1 MRFPPPY
8 SAASRIN
15 SATMNCLVFPES
27 VCKVNAKNLI
37 LQIFSKKNQKQS
49 RFFFLLYKRT
59 RTKQSHRL
67 YFVLI
72 IYDYILIFCLKT
84 NASSIGYIYITQ
96 APQSCIRNSPAYS
109 KFSSGA
115 LSAPA
120 AASNFAMRWN
130 PNIPAKI
137 TLGNVLTF

>member
-1 MRFPPPY
+1 MRFPPSC

-15 SATMNCLVFPES
+15 AATMNCLVFPES

-37 LQIFSKKNQKQS
+37 FQIFSKKNQENL
-49 RFFFLLYKRT
+49 RFFFLFYKRT
-59 RTKQSHRL
+59 RTKQSHSL

-72 IYDYILIFCLKT
+72 IY
-84 NASSIGYIYITQ
+84 ASCVSRPMPKALVMYTAQ
-96 APQSCIRNSPAYS
+96 ASQRYNRNLPAYS